1 MKRLNAALLVTCL
14 LLLSVFI
21 GCSSGKQQ
29 QQATQPEQPAVKPQP
44 QATEQAT
51 GREAFQRLFVAARG
65 WTGDARPFRLQ
76 SITTSDSDGRGGK
89 SAVWSAAFAS
99 PARRVME
106 SFSWSGSSAE
116 GAPER
121 GISHGTEDTWTPS
134 NSTTQPFDISF
145 LKSDS
150 DKAFD
155 TAQKHGGARILR
167 SKAKTPVSYRLDW
180 DAQRNQ
186 LVWHVIYGDNQ
197 NMIVIDVDATTGE
210 YLRTEK

>member
-1 MKRLNAALLVTCL
+1 MKRLNAALCLSLFSLV
-14 LLLSVFI
+14 I

-29 QQATQPEQPAVKPQP
+29 QQPAAQPEQPAAKPQP
-44 QATEQAT
+44 QPTEQAT

-65 WTGDARPFRLQ
+65 WTGDARPFRVQ
-76 SITTSDSDGRGGK
+76 SSTTSDSDGHGGK
-89 SAVWSAAFAS
+89 SAIWSAAFAS
-99 PARRVME
+99 QARRVME

-116 GAPER
+116 GAPDR
-121 GISHGTEDTWTPS
+121 GISHGTEDTWTSS

-155 TAQKHGGARILR
+155 TARKHGGAKLLK
-167 SKAKTPVSYRLDW
+167 SKPKMPVNYRLDW
-180 DAQRNQ
+180 DAQKGQ

-197 NMIVIDVDATTGE
+197 GMTVIDVNATSGE

>member
-1 MKRLNAALLVTCL
+1 MKNAALRLIPL
-14 LLLSVFI
+14 LIMLAVLP
-21 GCSSGKQQ
+21 GCSSNKPQQ
-29 QQATQPEQPAVKPQP
+29 PPSQAEQPAVKPQP
-44 QATEQAT
+44 QPTEQAS

-76 SITTSDSDGRGGK
+76 SSTTSDSDGHNGK
-89 SAVWSAAFAS
+89 AAIWSAAFAS

-106 SFSWSGSSAE
+106 GFSWSGSSAE

-121 GISHGTEDTWTPS
+121 GISHGTEDSWTPA

-145 LKSDS
+145 LKTDS

-155 TAQKHGGARILR
+155 TAQKHGGARMLR
-167 SKAKTPVSYRLDW
+167 SKPKTPVSYRLDW
-180 DAQRNQ
+180 DAQKNQ
-186 LVWHVIYGDNQ
+186 LVWHVSYGDNLSRT
-197 NMIVIDVDATTGE
+197 VIDVNATSGE